1 MAGTLAHELTH
12 AKQFCKSQINMVD
25 HVWRHNGVH
34 LDCEDVDYMDA
45 PWEVEAYEYERI
57 LVDLLWENV

>member
-1 MAGTLAHELTH
+1 
-12 AKQFCKSQINMVD
+12 
-25 HVWRHNGVH
+25 
-34 LDCEDVDYMDA
+34 MDA